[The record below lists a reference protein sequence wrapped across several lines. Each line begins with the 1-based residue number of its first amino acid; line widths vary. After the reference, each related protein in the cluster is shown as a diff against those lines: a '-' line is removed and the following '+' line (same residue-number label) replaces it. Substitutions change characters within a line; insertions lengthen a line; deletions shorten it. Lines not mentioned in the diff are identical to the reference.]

1 MTTFLTLVNQLFDLI
16 FFPFRS
22 LNPMVGLTVVSFLTG
37 ILMVLVFRTTSN
49 QAGIK
54 QVKER
59 IKAHLLAIR
68 LFQDQ
73 LDVVLRTHARIL
85 GSTLNYMGF
94 SLRPLAVMFL
104 PIVLIMV
111 QLELRLGQHA
121 AQPEESFLVAAT
133 FAEAD
138 GLEQASLRLPPG
150 LALTAPPLR
159 IFERKE
165 ITWRVEA
172 SEAGDFTLGVVVGE
186 QAFAKTVTVGDS
198 AARLSRKRIRA
209 GLVNQ
214 FLYPGEPPL
223 PKEAPVESI
232 EIKYRPRS
240 IDSGLFE
247 SHWLIP
253 FFGLSLIAG
262 LALKGVLRTEI

>member
-1 MTTFLTLVNQLFDLI
+1 
-16 FFPFRS
+16 
-22 LNPMVGLTVVSFLTG
+22 
-37 ILMVLVFRTTSN
+37 MVLVFRTTSN

-85 GSTLNYMGF
+85 GSTLSYMGF

-111 QLELRLGQHA
+111 QLEMRLGQHP

-138 GLEQASLRLPPG
+138 GLEQASLQLPPG

-159 IFERKE
+159 IFDRKE

-172 SEAGDFTLGVVVGE
+172 REAGDFTLRVVVGE
-186 QAFAKTVTVGDS
+186 KAFAKTVTVGNS
-198 AARLSRKRIRA
+198 AARLSSKRVRA

-214 FLYPGEPPL
+214 FLHPGEPPL
-223 PKEAPVESI
+223 PKDALVESI

-247 SHWLIP
+247 SHWLFP
-253 FFGLSLIAG
+253 FFVFSIIAG

>member
-22 LNPMVGLTVVSFLTG
+22 LNPIYGLLVVSVLTG
-37 ILMVLVFRTTSN
+37 IFMVLIFRTTSN

-85 GSTLNYMGF
+85 GSTLSYMGF

-104 PIVLIMV
+104 PVVLIMV
-111 QLELRLGQHA
+111 QLEMRLGQHA

-138 GLEQASLRLPPG
+138 GLEQASLQLPPG

-159 IFERKE
+159 IFDRKE

-172 SEAGDFTLGVVVGE
+172 REAGDFTLGVVVGE
-186 QAFAKTVTVGDS
+186 KAFAKTVTVGNS
-198 AARLSRKRIRA
+198 AARLSSKRLRA

-223 PKEAPVESI
+223 PTEAPVESI

-247 SHWLIP
+247 SHWLVP

>member
-1 MTTFLTLVNQLFDLI
+1 MTIFLTLVNQLFDLI
-16 FFPFRS
+16 FFPFSS
-22 LNPMVGLTVVSFLTG
+22 LDPIYGLAAVSLLTS
-37 ILMVLVFRTTSN
+37 ILMVLIFRYTSN

-54 QVKER
+54 KVKDR

-73 LDVVLRTHARIL
+73 IGVVLRTHGQML
-85 GSTLNYMGF
+85 GSAFTYMGY
-94 SLRPLAVMFL
+94 SLKPLAVMFL
-104 PIVLIMV
+104 PIILIMV
-111 QLELRLGQHA
+111 QLEMRLGQHA
-121 AQPEESFLVAAT
+121 ARPGEFFLVTAAL
-133 FAEAD
+133 AD
-138 GLEQASLRLPPG
+138 PELLEETSLRLPAG
-150 LALTAPPLR
+150 LSLTAPPVRMRDLNQ
-159 IFERKE
+159 

-172 SEAGDFTLGVVVGE
+172 RERGEFELSVVVGE
-186 QAFAKTVTVGDS
+186 ETFGKTFVAGNSVI
-198 AARLSRKRIRA
+198 RLSSKRVRA

-223 PKEAPVESI
+223 PMEAPVESI

-247 SHWLIP
+247 SHWLVP

>member
-85 GSTLNYMGF
+85 GSTLSYMGF

-111 QLELRLGQHA
+111 QLELRLGQHP

-133 FAEAD
+133 FAEAG
-138 GLEQASLRLPPG
+138 GLEQASLQLPPG

-159 IFERKE
+159 IFDQKE

-198 AARLSRKRIRA
+198 TARLSRKRLRA

-247 SHWLIP
+247 SHWLVP

>member
-85 GSTLNYMGF
+85 GSTL
-94 SLRPLAVMFL
+94 
-104 PIVLIMV
+104 
-111 QLELRLGQHA
+111 
-121 AQPEESFLVAAT
+121 
-133 FAEAD
+133 D
-138 GLEQASLRLPPG
+138 
-150 LALTAPPLR
+150 
-159 IFERKE
+159 RK
-165 ITWRVEA
+165 
-172 SEAGDFTLGVVVGE
+172 SVV
-186 QAFAKTVTVGDS
+186 
-198 AARLSRKRIRA
+198 
-209 GLVNQ
+209 
-214 FLYPGEPPL
+214 
-223 PKEAPVESI
+223 
-232 EIKYRPRS
+232 
-240 IDSGLFE
+240 
-247 SHWLIP
+247 
-253 FFGLSLIAG
+253 
-262 LALKGVLRTEI
+262 

>member
-22 LNPMVGLTVVSFLTG
+22 LNPIYGLLAVSVLTG
-37 ILMVLVFRTTSN
+37 ILMVLIFRTTSN

-85 GSTLNYMGF
+85 GSALSYMGF

-111 QLELRLGQHA
+111 QLEMRLGQHPA
-121 AQPEESFLVAAT
+121 RAEESFLVAAT

-138 GLEQASLRLPPG
+138 GLEQTSLRLPPG

-159 IFERKE
+159 IFDRKE

-186 QAFAKTVTVGDS
+186 KAFAKTVTVGNS
-198 AARLSRKRIRA
+198 AARLSSKRVRA

-223 PKEAPVESI
+223 PREAPVESI

-247 SHWLIP
+247 SHWLVP

>member
-22 LNPMVGLTVVSFLTG
+22 LNPIYGLLVVSVLTG

-85 GSTLNYMGF
+85 GATLSYMGF

-104 PIVLIMV
+104 PVVLIMV
-111 QLELRLGQHA
+111 QLELRLGQHPA
-121 AQPEESFLVAAT
+121 RAEESFLVAAT
-133 FAEAD
+133 FAKAD
-138 GLEQASLRLPPG
+138 GLEQASLQLPPG

-172 SEAGDFTLGVVVGE
+172 REPGVFTLGVVVGE
-186 QAFAKTVTVGDS
+186 KAFAKTVTVGDS
-198 AARLSRKRIRA
+198 ATRLSSKRIRS

-240 IDSGLFE
+240 IDSGLFK

>member
-22 LNPMVGLTVVSFLTG
+22 LNPIYGLLVVSVLTG
-37 ILMVLVFRTTSN
+37 ILMVLIFRTTSN

-85 GSTLNYMGF
+85 GATLSYMGF

-133 FAEAD
+133 FTEAD
-138 GLEQASLRLPPG
+138 GLEQASLQLPPG

-159 IFERKE
+159 IFDRKE

-172 SEAGDFTLGVVVGE
+172 REAGDFTLGVVVGE
-186 QAFAKTVTVGDS
+186 KAFAKTVTVGDS
-198 AARLSRKRIRA
+198 AARLSSKRVRA

-214 FLYPGEPPL
+214 FLHPGEPPL
-223 PKEAPVESI
+223 STEAPVESI

>member
-22 LNPMVGLTVVSFLTG
+22 LNPIYGLLVVSVLTG
-37 ILMVLVFRTTSN
+37 ILMVLIFRTTSN

-85 GSTLNYMGF
+85 GATLSYMGF

-111 QLELRLGQHA
+111 QLEMRLGQHA

-150 LALTAPPLR
+150 LVLTAPPLR
-159 IFERKE
+159 IFDRKE

-172 SEAGDFTLGVVVGE
+172 REAGDFTLGVVVGE
-186 QAFAKTVTVGDS
+186 KAFAKTVTVGDS
-198 AARLSRKRIRA
+198 AARLSSKRVRA